1 MIVTEAQKWV
11 GYMEHADGELLGV
24 YQANTGPGNCTVFA
38 RMLLRRTGANFM
50 GLPWCVTFV
59 FSIFAEALGAKKMR
73 RLLGRP
79 TASATKLAGRM
90 KRRGRWRG
98 RGYTPRRN
106 DMIFLSPQS
115 DGRIGHVGIVA
126 ETKDGYVLSIDG
138 NTVDP
143 TGCFPEDY
151 GGAVDY
157 RARRLDDAR
166 IMGYAEMER
175 G

>member
-1 MIVTEAQKWV
+1 MIVTEAKRWV

-24 YQANTGPGNCTVFA
+24 YRANTGPGNCTVFA

-59 FSIFAEALGAKKMR
+59 FSIFAEALGANKPR
-73 RLLGRP
+73 RPLGRP
-79 TASATKLAGRM
+79 PPSATQLAGRM

-98 RGYTPRRN
+98 LGYTPRRN
-106 DMIFLSPQS
+106 DLIFLSPRS

-157 RARRLDDAR
+157 RARKLDDAR
-166 IMGYAEMER
+166 ILGYAEME
-175 G
+175 